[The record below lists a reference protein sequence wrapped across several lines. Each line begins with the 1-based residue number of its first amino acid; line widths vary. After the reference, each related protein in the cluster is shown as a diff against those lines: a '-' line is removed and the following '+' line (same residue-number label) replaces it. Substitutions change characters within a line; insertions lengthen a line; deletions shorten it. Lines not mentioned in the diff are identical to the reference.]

1 MTQSEEIV
9 TQKGESRQ
17 EVENVFLYNQNME
30 VSYSSSINDRSKI
43 EIRLNHP
50 DEFEKETYQMIFVL
64 KGNIKVTKSGS
75 NHEFVEIESQQ
86 HNLCRL
92 PFKSTKIL
100 VDTSDDVLFINLSK
114 SFLKRFLPY
123 EHPAYVLLLNEDLDS
138 QMVLSTINMPI
149 TPEISAI
156 LQKLGNSDQSTFSD
170 QLLLESKAIELFA
183 LQISLFEQL
192 QNSEAPAKLKKIEM
206 ERMHEVREILI
217 QQSGDQLSLRA
228 LAHLVGTNEFNLK
241 RDFKALFG
249 KTVFA
254 YLNQH
259 KMEKA
264 KNMLIEEDT
273 TVSEI
278 SKRMGYK
285 HATHFTSAFKKYFGY
300 LPNKI
305 KTGKLSLLIFFE
317 DFIALLENLSLL
329 MI

>member
-1 MTQSEEIV
+1 
-9 TQKGESRQ
+9 
-17 EVENVFLYNQNME
+17 
-30 VSYSSSINDRSKI
+30 
-43 EIRLNHP
+43 
-50 DEFEKETYQMIFVL
+50 
-64 KGNIKVTKSGS
+64 
-75 NHEFVEIESQQ
+75 
-86 HNLCRL
+86 
-92 PFKSTKIL
+92 
-100 VDTSDDVLFINLSK
+100 
-114 SFLKRFLPY
+114 
-123 EHPAYVLLLNEDLDS
+123 
-138 QMVLSTINMPI
+138 
-149 TPEISAI
+149 
-156 LQKLGNSDQSTFSD
+156 
-170 QLLLESKAIELFA
+170 
-183 LQISLFEQL
+183 
-192 QNSEAPAKLKKIEM
+192 
-206 ERMHEVREILI
+206 MHEVREILI

-329 MI
+329 TI

>member
-9 TQKGESRQ
+9 TLKGESQ
-17 EVENVFLYNQNME
+17 QIIESVFLYNKNME
-30 VSYSSSINDRSKI
+30 ASYRTSIEDRSKI

-50 DEFEKETYQMIFVL
+50 DTTAEVTFQMIFVL
-64 KGNIKVTKSGS
+64 KGKVQVTRFGS
-75 NHEFVEIESQQ
+75 KDVFFEINSHQ
-86 HNLCRL
+86 HNFCRL
-92 PFKSTKIL
+92 PFKTTRIL
-100 VDTSDDVLFINLSK
+100 VNTTDDMLCINIS
-114 SFLKRFLPY
+114 SAFLKRFLPSD
-123 EHPAYVLLLNEDLDS
+123 HTAYQLLFSNDS
-138 QMVLSTINMPI
+138 INNPVALSEINMQI

-156 LQKLGNSDQSTFSD
+156 LQKLSHSTESAFSD

-183 LQISLFEQL
+183 LQVAEFEQL
-192 QNSEAPAKLKKIEM
+192 KDNEAPIKLKKIEM

-217 QQSGDQLSLRA
+217 NQAGDQLSLRA
-228 LAHLVGTNEFNLK
+228 LALLVGTNEFNLK

-264 KNMLIEEDT
+264 KLMLIDEDI

-278 SKRMGYK
+278 AKRMGYK
-285 HATHFTSAFKKYFGY
+285 HATHFTSAFKKYFGF

-305 KTGKLSLLIFFE
+305 KTGK
-317 DFIALLENLSLL
+317 
-329 MI
+329 

>member
-9 TQKGESRQ
+9 TQEGESRQ
-17 EVENVFLYNQNME
+17 AVENVFLYNQNME
-30 VSYSSSINDRSKI
+30 VSYSTSINDRNKI

-50 DEFEKETYQMIFVL
+50 DELEKETYQMIFVL

-75 NHEFVEIESQQ
+75 NHEFVEIASQQ
-86 HNLCRL
+86 HNLFRL
-92 PFKSTKIL
+92 PFKSTRIL
-100 VDTSDDVLFINLSK
+100 VDSSDDMLFINLSK
-114 SFLKRFLPY
+114 SFLKRFLPHD
-123 EHPAYVLLLNEDLDS
+123 HPAFKLLLNEDLDS
-138 QMVLSTINMPI
+138 QLVLSTINMPI

-156 LQKLGNSDQSTFSD
+156 LQKLGNSDHSSFSD

-183 LQISLFEQL
+183 LQISQFEQL

-217 QQSGDQLSLRA
+217 QQTGDQLSLRA

-264 KNMLIEEDT
+264 RNMLIEEDT

>member
-17 EVENVFLYNQNME
+17 AVENVFLYNQNME
-30 VSYSSSINDRSKI
+30 VSYSTSIYDRNKI

-50 DEFEKETYQMIFVL
+50 DELEKETYQMIFVL

-75 NHEFVEIESQQ
+75 NHEFVEIASQQ
-86 HNLCRL
+86 HNLFRL
-92 PFKSTKIL
+92 PFKSTRIL
-100 VDTSDDVLFINLSK
+100 VDTSDDMLFINLSK
-114 SFLKRFLPY
+114 SFLKRFLPHD
-123 EHPAYVLLLNEDLDS
+123 HPAFKLLLNEDLDS
-138 QMVLSTINMPI
+138 QLVLSTINMPI

-156 LQKLGNSDQSTFSD
+156 LQKLGNSDHSTFSD

-183 LQISLFEQL
+183 LQISQFEQL

-217 QQSGDQLSLRA
+217 QQTGDQLSLRA